1 MWRLR
6 HYVTLASSRR
16 VGPLPGIWVQG
27 LRAGKNIF
35 LFFILFYFNQK
46 NIKISN
52 FLEEFFK
59 KVDFFKKI
67 RKICREIF
75 QKLKILGFKRNTGVG
90 FGAFRVTWKPSGHW
104 DFIYLDS
111 CRFMLIGMSP
121 GLQAFSRSNPRGPER
136 LARRVVRV
144 LLLLI
149 ESPRPGVHSG

>member
-52 FLEEFFK
+52 FLEGFFK
-59 KVDFFKKI
+59 KVDLKNI
-67 RKICREIF
+67 RKIRREIF

-111 CRFMLIGMSP
+111 CKFMLIGMSP
-121 GLQAFSRSNPRGPER
+121 DLQAFSRSNPRGPER

>member
-35 LFFILFYFNQK
+35 LFFILFFL
-46 NIKISN
+46 IRKISKFQTFLKN
-52 FLEEFFK
+52 FSK
-59 KVDFFKKI
+59 KQIFSKKI